1 MKTAGESSDRIKGCG
16 GCYGDQDFV
25 DKRHG
30 TKRFGYLALDYNEGS
45 RRVGKVHGMDLG
57 GEITKIARVK
67 GHGNLDIEVGE
78 L

>member
-1 MKTAGESSDRIKGCG
+1 LLNAAGESNDRILGCG

-25 DKRHG
+25 HKRHG
-30 TKRFGYLALDYNEGS
+30 TKSLLALDHSEGS
-45 RRVGKVHGMDLG
+45 RRVGKVHGTDLG

-67 GHGNLDIEVGE
+67 GHGYLNIEVGE